1 MAEKQRGNQY
11 SIYQQKDV
19 EGTFVDWGQI
29 ASDLTTGL
37 EAISANREAQ
47 KQKIADDTTAAMNTL
62 SEIADVNNPS
72 MNTALIDASDLST
85 KSLQANYDLVRR
97 GLLDIKDFNVMMQ
110 RQKDGYSS
118 LSNFAKNYDA
128 KYQDALTRIANGE
141 ASALEEFWKDTSHK
155 FGNMKNKKIWTNPAN
170 GELMLVEMIPDP
182 NDASKLIMPDAN
194 NPDHKK
200 YFHTPSQMLKI
211 SDYQEQKIDTTAY
224 VKDSIVSPLASV
236 ISSEMDSYT
245 LLGGGAAI
253 EEIKNFRQLFDM
265 TNIGGGVTFEDWMG
279 SQVSEVVGSK
289 NDDGTSNSNRAAQ
302 VLAQKGYTFTEDP
315 TKAGG
320 KVILTISDENGQPSV
335 SLTAEQFE
343 AAEREALIEIES
355 QLDLE
360 VANKQP
366 LRGEQKD
373 PPTSNEIAKQDE
385 IDKTTG
391 YIRDLNTVL
400 TGDEVTAKTT
410 LKGMIETS
418 NVQRSQQN
426 PPLPTIDGFDMTDD
440 YIVFYM
446 SDGSSVT
453 RDRTVADDPDTTDVD
468 ESSANEVQQDLASIY
483 DILAPG
489 AQGIK
494 SGMSDA
500 QIYDFIKEQNITIG
514 EKGEDRSLTLQG
526 GTKTPDSITAT
537 AKNSAGTSIQTIIT
551 DELGTLDQFNTKGE
565 IREAVDE
572 AINLVMKG
580 QALKNFQEAG
590 WSNLRSTVANGK
602 IYIDYTDENGNDKFI
617 SLGDGSAKNGR
628 TQEQTANAIA
638 EGINELNKR
647 TTELVNKTRGGRS
660 GKLSFKAW
668 QAANKRKEG
677 ETFQDYVGRYKK
689 QFKI

>member
-11 SIYQQKDV
+11 SIYQQKDL

-47 KQKIADDTTAAMNTL
+47 RQKIADDTTAAMNTL

-110 RQKDGYSS
+110 RQKDGYAS

-128 KYQDALTRIANGE
+128 KYQEALTRIANGD

-170 GELMLVEMIPDP
+170 GELMLVEMID
-182 NDASKLIMPDAN
+182 DGKGGLKMPDAN

-211 SDYQEQKIDTTAY
+211 SDYQEQKIDTTEY

-253 EEIKNFRQLFDM
+253 EEIKNFRQLFEM
-265 TNIGGGVTFEDWMG
+265 TNIGGGVTFDDWMA

-315 TKAGG
+315 SKAGG
-320 KVILTISDENGQPSV
+320 KVILTVSDENGQPTV
-335 SLTAEQFE
+335 VLTAEQFK

-366 LRGEQKD
+366 LRGEQED
-373 PPTSNEIAKQDE
+373 PPTANEIANQDQ
-385 IDKTTG
+385 IDKTSG

-418 NVQRSQQN
+418 NVQRAAQN
-426 PPLPTIDGFDMTDD
+426 PPLPLIDGFDMTDD

-446 SDGSSVT
+446 NDGSTIT
-453 RDRTVADDPDTTDVD
+453 RDRTVQDDPDTPED
-468 ESSANEVQQDLASIY
+468 ETSANEVQQDLASIY
-483 DILAPG
+483 DILTPG
-489 AQGIK
+489 GQGIK

-500 QIYDFIKEQNITIG
+500 QIYDFIKEQGITIG
-514 EKGEDRSLTLQG
+514 EKGEGRSLTLQQG
-526 GTKTPDSITAT
+526 IKAPKKITPSAKDSQG
-537 AKNSAGTSIQTIIT
+537 KSIQTIIT
-551 DELGTLDQFNTKGE
+551 DELGTLDQLNSKGE
-565 IREAVDE
+565 IKEAVDE
-572 AINLVMKG
+572 AIALVMKG

-590 WSNLRSTVANGK
+590 YTNLRSTIAGGK
-602 IYIDYTDENGNDKFI
+602 IYIDYTDEKGNDKFI
-617 SLGDGSAKNGR
+617 SLGDDSAKNGR

-647 TTELVNKTRGGRS
+647 STEQVNKTRGGRS
-660 GKLSFKAW
+660 GKMNFKTW
-668 QAANKRKEG
+668 SEANPRGEK
-677 ETFQDYVGRYKK
+677 ETFQDYVLRYKK
-689 QFKI
+689 QFKF

>member
-11 SIYQQKDV
+11 SIYQQKDL

-47 KQKIADDTTAAMNTL
+47 RQKIADDTTAAMNTL

-97 GLLDIKDFNVMMQ
+97 GLLDIKDFNIMMQ
-110 RQKDGYSS
+110 RQKDGYAS

-128 KYQDALTRIANGE
+128 KYQEALTRIANGE

-170 GELMLVEMIPDP
+170 GELMLVEMIDDGSG
-182 NDASKLIMPDAN
+182 NLIMPDAN

-200 YFHTPSQMLKI
+200 FFHTPSQMLKI
-211 SDYQEQKIDTTAY
+211 SDYQEQKIDTTEY

-265 TNIGGGVTFEDWMG
+265 TNIGGGVTFDDWMA

-289 NDDGTSNSNRAAQ
+289 NEDGTSNSNRAAQ

-335 SLTAEQFE
+335 QLTADQFA

-385 IDKTTG
+385 IDKTVG

-446 SDGSSVT
+446 SDGSSIT
-453 RDRTVADDPDTTDVD
+453 RDRTVVDDPDTPED

-526 GTKTPDSITAT
+526 GVKEPKKISASAKDTQGNSI
-537 AKNSAGTSIQTIIT
+537 KSIIEDEIGGYIAAYNT
-551 DELGTLDQFNTKGE
+551 DNEVA
-565 IREAVDE
+565 EAADRAV
-572 AINLVMKG
+572 NLVMKG

-590 WSNLRSTVANGK
+590 YTRLKVAVQNNK
-602 IYIDYTDENGNDKFI
+602 LYIDYYDQDGRYKFVNLGELTTNGTTSDQI
-617 SLGDGSAKNGR
+617 S
-628 TQEQTANAIA
+628 NAIA
-638 EGINELNKR
+638 EGVNELNKR
-647 TTELVNKTRGGRS
+647 STEQVSKTRGGRK
-660 GKLSFKAW
+660 GKMSFKAW
-668 QAANKRKEG
+668 SADNERKDG
-677 ETFQDYVGRYKK
+677 ESFQDYVARYKA
-689 QFKI
+689 QFKL

>member
-1 MAEKQRGNQY
+1 MAERQRGNKY

-47 KQKIADDTTAAMNTL
+47 RQKIADDTTAAMNTL

-72 MNTALIDASDLST
+72 MNTALINASDLST

-110 RQKDGYSS
+110 RQKDGYAA

-128 KYQDALTRIANGE
+128 KYQEALTRINNGD

-170 GELMLVEMIPDP
+170 GELMLVEMID
-182 NDASKLIMPDAN
+182 DGKGGLKMPDAN

-200 YFHTPSQMLKI
+200 FFHTPSQMLKI
-211 SDYQEQKIDTTAY
+211 SDYQEQKIDTTEY

-265 TNIGGGVTFEDWMG
+265 TNIGGGVTYDDWMA
-279 SQVSEVVGSK
+279 SQITEVVGAK
-289 NDDGTSNSNRAAQ
+289 NEDGTSNSNRAAQ

-335 SLTAEQFE
+335 SLTAEQFA

-385 IDKTTG
+385 IEKTSG

-400 TGDEVTAKTT
+400 TGDEVTAKAT

-418 NVQRSQQN
+418 NVQRAAQN
-426 PPLPTIDGFDMTDD
+426 PPLPAIDGFDMTDD

-446 SDGSSVT
+446 SDGSTIT
-453 RDRTVADDPDTTDVD
+453 RDRTVQDDPDTVDVD
-468 ESSANEVQQDLASIY
+468 ETSANEVQQDLASIY
-483 DILAPG
+483 DILTPG
-489 AQGIK
+489 GQGIK
-494 SGMSDA
+494 TGMSDA
-500 QIYDFIKEQNITIG
+500 QIYDFIRDNNITIG
-514 EKGEDRSLTLQG
+514 EKGENRSLTLQG
-526 GTKTPDSITAT
+526 GVKTPKKIGASTANTQGQSI
-537 AKNSAGTSIQTIIT
+537 KSTIEDEIGGYIAPYNT
-551 DELGTLDQFNTKGE
+551 DNEVA
-565 IREAVDE
+565 EAADRAV
-572 AINLVMKG
+572 NLVMKG

-590 WSNLRSTVANGK
+590 YTRLKVAVQNNK
-602 IYIDYTDENGNDKFI
+602 LYIDYYDKDGKYKFVNLGELTTNGTTSDQI
-617 SLGDGSAKNGR
+617 
-628 TQEQTANAIA
+628 ANAIA
-638 EGINELNKR
+638 EGVNELNR
-647 TTELVNKTRGGRS
+647 RSTEEVNKTRGGRS
-660 GKLSFKAW
+660 GKKNFKTWAED
-668 QAANKRKEG
+668 NPREKN
-677 ETFQDYVGRYKK
+677 ETFQDYVARYKK
-689 QFKI
+689 QFKF

>member
-1 MAEKQRGNQY
+1 MAERQRGNQY
-11 SIYQQKDV
+11 SIYQQKDL

-47 KQKIADDTTAAMNTL
+47 RQKIADDTTAAMNTL

-97 GLLDIKDFNVMMQ
+97 GLLDIKDFNIMMQ
-110 RQKDGYSS
+110 RQKDGYAS

-128 KYQDALTRIANGE
+128 KYQEALQRIANGE

-170 GELMLVEMIPDP
+170 GELMLVEMIDDG
-182 NDASKLIMPDAN
+182 NGNLTMPDAN

-200 YFHTPSQMLKI
+200 FFHTPSQMLKI
-211 SDYQEQKIDTTAY
+211 SDYQEQKIDTTEY

-265 TNIGGGVTFEDWMG
+265 TNIGGGVTFDDWMA
-279 SQVSEVVGSK
+279 SQVAEVVGSK
-289 NDDGTSNSNRAAQ
+289 NEDGTSNSNRAAQ

-315 TKAGG
+315 SKAGG
-320 KVILTISDENGQPSV
+320 KVILTVSDENGQPSV
-335 SLTAEQFE
+335 QLTADQFA

-373 PPTSNEIAKQDE
+373 PPTSNEIQKQDE
-385 IDKTTG
+385 IDKTSG

-418 NVQRSQQN
+418 NVQRAAQN
-426 PPLPTIDGFDMTDD
+426 PPLPAIDGFDMTDD
-440 YIVFYM
+440 FIVFYM
-446 SDGSSVT
+446 SDGSTIT
-453 RDRTVADDPDTTDVD
+453 RDRTVIDDPDTPED

-526 GTKTPDSITAT
+526 GVKSPKKISAT
-537 AKNSAGTSIQTIIT
+537 AANTQGQSIQTIIT

-565 IREAVDE
+565 ITEAVDE
-572 AINLVMKG
+572 AIALVLKG

-590 WSNLRSTVANGK
+590 YTNVRSTIANGK
-602 IYIDYTDENGNDKFI
+602 IYIDYIDQDGKDKFI

-638 EGINELNKR
+638 EAINELNR
-647 TTELVNKTRGGRS
+647 RSTEQVNKTRGGRS
-660 GKLSFKAW
+660 GKMSFKAW
-668 QAANKRKEG
+668 SAANKREKDES
-677 ETFQDYVGRYKK
+677 FQDYVARYKK
-689 QFKI
+689 QFKF

>member
-1 MAEKQRGNQY
+1 MAERQRGNQY
-11 SIYQQKDV
+11 SIYQQKDL

-47 KQKIADDTTAAMNTL
+47 RQKIADDTTAAMNTL

-97 GLLDIKDFNVMMQ
+97 GLLDIKDFNIMMQ
-110 RQKDGYSS
+110 RQKDGYAS

-128 KYQDALTRIANGE
+128 KYQEALQRIANGE

-170 GELMLVEMIPDP
+170 GELMLVEMID
-182 NDASKLIMPDAN
+182 DGKGGLKMPDAN

-200 YFHTPSQMLKI
+200 FFHTPSQMLKI
-211 SDYQEQKIDTTAY
+211 SDYQEQKIDTTEY

-265 TNIGGGVTFEDWMG
+265 TNIGGGVTYDDWMA
-279 SQVSEVVGSK
+279 SQITEVVGAK
-289 NDDGTSNSNRAAQ
+289 NEDGTSNSNRAAQ

-315 TKAGG
+315 SKAGG

-335 SLTAEQFE
+335 QLTAEQFK

-385 IDKTTG
+385 IEKTSG

-400 TGDEVTAKTT
+400 TGDEVTAKAT

-418 NVQRSQQN
+418 NVQRAAQN
-426 PPLPTIDGFDMTDD
+426 PPLPAIDGFDMTDD

-446 SDGSSVT
+446 SDGSTIT
-453 RDRTVADDPDTTDVD
+453 RDRTVQDDPDTAED
-468 ESSANEVQQDLASIY
+468 ETSANEVQQDLASIY
-483 DILAPG
+483 DILTPG
-489 AQGIK
+489 GQGIK

-500 QIYDFIKEQNITIG
+500 QIYDFIRDNNITIG

-526 GTKTPDSITAT
+526 GVKTPKKIGASTSNTQGQSI
-537 AKNSAGTSIQTIIT
+537 KSTIEDEIGGYIAAYNT
-551 DELGTLDQFNTKGE
+551 DNEVA
-565 IREAVDE
+565 EAADRAV
-572 AINLVMKG
+572 NLVMKG

-590 WSNLRSTVANGK
+590 YTKLKVTVSNNKL
-602 IYIDYTDENGNDKFI
+602 YIDYYDQDGKYKFVNLGKLTTNGTTSDQI
-617 SLGDGSAKNGR
+617 
-628 TQEQTANAIA
+628 ANAIA
-638 EGINELNKR
+638 EGVNELNKR
-647 TTELVNKTRGGRS
+647 STDQVNKTRGGRK
-660 GKLSFKAW
+660 GKMSFKAW
-668 QAANKRKEG
+668 SAANPREEKES
-677 ETFQDYVGRYKK
+677 FQDYVARYKK
-689 QFKI
+689 QFKF

>member
-1 MAEKQRGNQY
+1 MAERQRGNQY
-11 SIYQQKDV
+11 SIYQQKDL

-47 KQKIADDTTAAMNTL
+47 RQKIADDTTAAMNTL

-97 GLLDIKDFNVMMQ
+97 GLLDIKDFNIMMQ
-110 RQKDGYSS
+110 RQKDGYAS

-128 KYQDALTRIANGE
+128 KYQEALQRIANGE

-170 GELMLVEMIPDP
+170 GELMLVEMIDDG
-182 NDASKLIMPDAN
+182 NGNLTMPDAN

-200 YFHTPSQMLKI
+200 FFHTPSQMLKI
-211 SDYQEQKIDTTAY
+211 SDYQEQKIDTTEY

-265 TNIGGGVTFEDWMG
+265 TNIGGGVTFDDWMA
-279 SQVSEVVGSK
+279 SQVAEVVGSK
-289 NDDGTSNSNRAAQ
+289 NEDGTSNSNRAAQ

-315 TKAGG
+315 SKAGG
-320 KVILTISDENGQPSV
+320 KVILTVSDENGQPSV
-335 SLTAEQFE
+335 QLTADQFA

-385 IDKTTG
+385 IDKTVG

-418 NVQRSQQN
+418 NVQRAAQN
-426 PPLPTIDGFDMTDD
+426 PPLPAIDGFDMTDD
-440 YIVFYM
+440 FIVFYM
-446 SDGSSVT
+446 SDGSTIT
-453 RDRTVADDPDTTDVD
+453 RDRTVIDDPDTPED

-526 GTKTPDSITAT
+526 GVKSPKKISAT
-537 AKNSAGTSIQTIIT
+537 AANTQGQSIQTIIT

-565 IREAVDE
+565 ITEAVDE
-572 AINLVMKG
+572 AIALVLKG

-590 WSNLRSTVANGK
+590 YTNVRSTIANGK
-602 IYIDYTDENGNDKFI
+602 IYIDYIDQDGKDKFI

-638 EGINELNKR
+638 EAINELNR
-647 TTELVNKTRGGRS
+647 RSTEQVNKTRGGRS
-660 GKLSFKAW
+660 GKMSFKAW
-668 QAANKRKEG
+668 SAANKREKDES
-677 ETFQDYVGRYKK
+677 FQDYVARYKK
-689 QFKI
+689 QFKF

>member
-1 MAEKQRGNQY
+1 MAERQRGNQY
-11 SIYQQKDV
+11 SIYQQKDL

-47 KQKIADDTTAAMNTL
+47 RQKIADDTTAAMNTL

-97 GLLDIKDFNVMMQ
+97 GLLDIKDFNIMMQ
-110 RQKDGYSS
+110 RQKDGYAS

-128 KYQDALTRIANGE
+128 KYQEALQRIANGD

-170 GELMLVEMIPDP
+170 GELMLVEMIDDG
-182 NDASKLIMPDAN
+182 NGNLTMPDAN

-200 YFHTPSQMLKI
+200 FFHTPSQMLKI
-211 SDYQEQKIDTTAY
+211 SDYQEQKIDTTEY

-265 TNIGGGVTFEDWMG
+265 TNIGGGVTFDDWMA
-279 SQVSEVVGSK
+279 SQVAEVVGSK
-289 NDDGTSNSNRAAQ
+289 NEDGTSNSNRAAQ

-315 TKAGG
+315 SKAGG
-320 KVILTISDENGQPSV
+320 KVILTVSDENGQPSV
-335 SLTAEQFE
+335 QLTADQFA

-385 IDKTTG
+385 IDKTVG

-418 NVQRSQQN
+418 NVQRAAQN
-426 PPLPTIDGFDMTDD
+426 PPLPAIDGFDMTDD
-440 YIVFYM
+440 FIVFYM
-446 SDGSSVT
+446 SDGSTIT
-453 RDRTVADDPDTTDVD
+453 RDRTVIDDPDTPED

-526 GTKTPDSITAT
+526 GVKSPKKISAT
-537 AKNSAGTSIQTIIT
+537 AANTQGQSIQTIIT

-565 IREAVDE
+565 ITEAVDE
-572 AINLVMKG
+572 AIALVLKG

-590 WSNLRSTVANGK
+590 YTNVRSTIANGK
-602 IYIDYTDENGNDKFI
+602 IYIDYIDQDGKDKFI

-638 EGINELNKR
+638 EAINELNR
-647 TTELVNKTRGGRS
+647 RSTEQVNKTRGGRS
-660 GKLSFKAW
+660 GKMSFKAW
-668 QAANKRKEG
+668 SAANKREKDES
-677 ETFQDYVGRYKK
+677 FQDYVARYKK
-689 QFKI
+689 QFKF

>member
-1 MAEKQRGNQY
+1 MAERQRGNQY
-11 SIYQQKDV
+11 SIYQQKDL

-47 KQKIADDTTAAMNTL
+47 RQKIADDTTAAMNTL

-97 GLLDIKDFNVMMQ
+97 GLLDIKDFNIMMQ
-110 RQKDGYSS
+110 RQKDGYAS

-128 KYQDALTRIANGE
+128 KYQEALQRIANGE

-170 GELMLVEMIPDP
+170 GELMLVEMIDDG
-182 NDASKLIMPDAN
+182 NGNLTMPDAN

-200 YFHTPSQMLKI
+200 FFHTPSQMLKI
-211 SDYQEQKIDTTAY
+211 SDYQEQKIDTTEY

-265 TNIGGGVTFEDWMG
+265 TNIGGGVTFDDWMA
-279 SQVSEVVGSK
+279 SQVAEVVGSK
-289 NDDGTSNSNRAAQ
+289 NEDGTSNSNRAAQ

-315 TKAGG
+315 SKAGG
-320 KVILTISDENGQPSV
+320 KVILTVSDENGQPSV
-335 SLTAEQFE
+335 QLTADQFA

-385 IDKTTG
+385 IDKTVG

-418 NVQRSQQN
+418 NVQRAAQN
-426 PPLPTIDGFDMTDD
+426 PPLPAIDGFDMTDD
-440 YIVFYM
+440 FIVFYM
-446 SDGSSVT
+446 SDGSTIT
-453 RDRTVADDPDTTDVD
+453 RDRTVIDDPDTPED

-483 DILAPG
+483 DILVPG

-494 SGMSDA
+494 TGLSDA
-500 QIYDFIKEQNITIG
+500 QIYDFIKEQNIAIG

-526 GTKTPDSITAT
+526 GVKTPKKIGASTTNTQGQSI
-537 AKNSAGTSIQTIIT
+537 KSTIEDEIGGYIAAYNT
-551 DELGTLDQFNTKGE
+551 DNEVA
-565 IREAVDE
+565 EAADRAV
-572 AINLVMKG
+572 NLVMKG

-590 WSNLRSTVANGK
+590 YTGLKVTVVNNK
-602 IYIDYTDENGNDKFI
+602 LYIDYVDKDGKDKFVNLGELTTNGTTSDQI
-617 SLGDGSAKNGR
+617 S
-628 TQEQTANAIA
+628 NAIA
-638 EGINELNKR
+638 EGVNELNR
-647 TTELVNKTRGGRS
+647 RSTEEVNKTRGGRK
-660 GKLSFKAW
+660 GKMSFKAW
-668 QAANKRKEG
+668 SADNPRGDKES
-677 ETFQDYVGRYKK
+677 FQDYVARYKK
-689 QFKI
+689 QFKF

>member
-1 MAEKQRGNQY
+1 MAERQRGNQY
-11 SIYQQKDV
+11 SIYQQKDL

-47 KQKIADDTTAAMNTL
+47 RQKIADDTTAAMNTL

-97 GLLDIKDFNVMMQ
+97 GLLDIKDFNIMMQ
-110 RQKDGYSS
+110 RQKDGYAS

-128 KYQDALTRIANGE
+128 KYQEALQRIANGE

-170 GELMLVEMIPDP
+170 GELMLVEMIDDG
-182 NDASKLIMPDAN
+182 NGNLTMPDAN

-200 YFHTPSQMLKI
+200 FFHTPSQMLKI
-211 SDYQEQKIDTTAY
+211 SDYQEQKIDTTEY

-265 TNIGGGVTFEDWMG
+265 TNIGGGVTYDDWMA
-279 SQVSEVVGSK
+279 SQITEVVGAK
-289 NDDGTSNSNRAAQ
+289 NEDGTSNSNRAAQ

-315 TKAGG
+315 SKAGG
-320 KVILTISDENGQPSV
+320 KVILTVSDENGQPSV
-335 SLTAEQFE
+335 VLTAEQFK

-373 PPTSNEIAKQDE
+373 PPTSNEIQKQDE
-385 IDKTTG
+385 IDKTSG

-418 NVQRSQQN
+418 NEQRLRQN
-426 PPLPTIDGFDMTDD
+426 PPQATIDGFDMTDD
-440 YIVFYM
+440 FIVFYM
-446 SDGSSVT
+446 SDGSTIT
-453 RDRTVADDPDTTDVD
+453 RDRTIQDDPDTAED
-468 ESSANEVQQDLASIY
+468 ETSANEVQQDLASIY
-483 DILAPG
+483 DILVPG
-489 AQGIK
+489 GQGIK
-494 SGMSDA
+494 TGMSDA

-514 EKGEDRSLTLQG
+514 ERGEDRSLTLQG
-526 GTKTPDSITAT
+526 GVKTPGKI
-537 AKNSAGTSIQTIIT
+537 SAGTKNTQGQSIQSIISG
-551 DELGTLDQFNTKGE
+551 ELGTLDQFNRKGE
-565 IREAVDE
+565 ITAAVDE
-572 AINLVMKG
+572 AIALVLKG

-590 WSNLRSTVANGK
+590 YTNARSTIANGK
-602 IYIDYTDENGNDKFI
+602 IYIDYVDQDGKDKFI

-628 TQEQTANAIA
+628 TAEQTANAIA
-638 EGINELNKR
+638 EAINELNR
-647 TTELVNKTRGGRS
+647 RSTEEVNKTRGGRS

-668 QAANKRKEG
+668 SAANKREKDES
-677 ETFQDYVGRYKK
+677 FQDYVARYKK
-689 QFKI
+689 QFKL

>member
-11 SIYQQKDV
+11 SIYQQKDL

-47 KQKIADDTTAAMNTL
+47 RQKIADDTTAAMNTL

-97 GLLDIKDFNVMMQ
+97 GLLDIKDFNIMMQ
-110 RQKDGYSS
+110 RQKDGYAS

-128 KYQDALTRIANGE
+128 KYQEALTRIANGE

-170 GELMLVEMIPDP
+170 GELMLVEMID
-182 NDASKLIMPDAN
+182 DGQGGLKMPDAN

-200 YFHTPSQMLKI
+200 FFHTPAQMLKI
-211 SDYQEQKIDTTAY
+211 SDYQEQKIDTTEY

-236 ISSEMDSYT
+236 ISSEMDSYSV
-245 LLGGGAAI
+245 LRGGAAI
-253 EEIKNFRQLFDM
+253 EEIKNFRMLFDM
-265 TNIGGGVTFEDWMG
+265 TNIGGGVTYDDWMA
-279 SQVSEVVGSK
+279 SQITEVVGSK
-289 NDDGTSNSNRAAQ
+289 NEDGTSNSNRAAQ

-315 TKAGG
+315 SKAGG

-335 SLTAEQFE
+335 QLTAEQFK

-373 PPTSNEIAKQDE
+373 QPTGGELEKQEEIE
-385 IDKTTG
+385 KTVG
-391 YIRDLNTVL
+391 YIKDLNKVL

-418 NVQRSQQN
+418 NEQRLRQN
-426 PPLPTIDGFDMTDD
+426 PPQATIDGFDMTDD
-440 YIVFYM
+440 FIVFYM
-446 SDGSSVT
+446 SDGSSIT
-453 RDRTVADDPDTTDVD
+453 RDRTVADDPDTPED

-483 DILAPG
+483 DILVPG
-489 AQGIK
+489 GQGIK

-500 QIYDFIKEQNITIG
+500 QIYDFIRDQKITIG

-526 GTKTPDSITAT
+526 GVKTPDKI
-537 AKNSAGTSIQTIIT
+537 SAGTKNTQGQSIQSIIS

-565 IREAVDE
+565 ITAAVDE
-572 AINLVMKG
+572 AIALVLKG

-590 WSNLRSTVANGK
+590 YTNVRSTIANGK
-602 IYIDYTDENGNDKFI
+602 IYIDYVDQDGKDKFI

-638 EGINELNKR
+638 EAINELNR
-647 TTELVNKTRGGRS
+647 RSTEQVNKTRGGRS

-668 QAANKRKEG
+668 SAANKREKDES
-677 ETFQDYVGRYKK
+677 FQDYVARYKK
-689 QFKI
+689 QFKL

>member
-1 MAEKQRGNQY
+1 MAERQRGNQY
-11 SIYQQKDV
+11 SIYQQKDL

-47 KQKIADDTTAAMNTL
+47 RQKIADDTTAAMNTL

-97 GLLDIKDFNVMMQ
+97 GLLDIKDFNIMMQ
-110 RQKDGYSS
+110 RQKDGYAS

-128 KYQDALTRIANGE
+128 KYQEALTRIANGE

-170 GELMLVEMIPDP
+170 GELMLVEMIDDG
-182 NDASKLIMPDAN
+182 NGNLTMPDAN

-200 YFHTPSQMLKI
+200 FFHTPSQMLKI
-211 SDYQEQKIDTTAY
+211 SDYQEQKIDTTEY

-265 TNIGGGVTFEDWMG
+265 TNIGGGVTYDDWMA
-279 SQVSEVVGSK
+279 SQITEVVGAK
-289 NDDGTSNSNRAAQ
+289 NEDGTSNSNRAAQ

-315 TKAGG
+315 SKAGG
-320 KVILTISDENGQPSV
+320 KVILTVSDENGQPSV
-335 SLTAEQFE
+335 QLTADQFA

-385 IDKTTG
+385 IDKTVG

-418 NVQRSQQN
+418 NVQRAAQN
-426 PPLPTIDGFDMTDD
+426 PPLPAIDGFDMTDD
-440 YIVFYM
+440 FIVFYM
-446 SDGSSVT
+446 SDGSTIT
-453 RDRTVADDPDTTDVD
+453 RDRTVIDDPDTPED

-526 GTKTPDSITAT
+526 GVKSPKKISAT
-537 AKNSAGTSIQTIIT
+537 AANTQGQSIQTIIT

-565 IREAVDE
+565 ITEAVDE
-572 AINLVMKG
+572 AIALVLKG

-590 WSNLRSTVANGK
+590 YTNVRSTIANGK
-602 IYIDYTDENGNDKFI
+602 IYIDYIDQDGKDKFI

-638 EGINELNKR
+638 EAINELNR
-647 TTELVNKTRGGRS
+647 RSTEQVNKTRGGRS
-660 GKLSFKAW
+660 GKMSFKAW
-668 QAANKRKEG
+668 SAANKREKDES
-677 ETFQDYVGRYKK
+677 FQDYVARYKK
-689 QFKI
+689 QFKF

>member
-1 MAEKQRGNQY
+1 MAERQRGNQY
-11 SIYQQKDV
+11 SIYQQKDL

-47 KQKIADDTTAAMNTL
+47 RQKIADDTTAAMNTL

-97 GLLDIKDFNVMMQ
+97 GLLDIKDFNIMMQ
-110 RQKDGYSS
+110 RQKDGYAS

-128 KYQDALTRIANGE
+128 KYQEALTRIANGE

-170 GELMLVEMIPDP
+170 GELMLVEMID
-182 NDASKLIMPDAN
+182 DGKGGLKMPDAN

-200 YFHTPSQMLKI
+200 FFHTPSQMLKI
-211 SDYQEQKIDTTAY
+211 SDYQEQKIDTTEY

-236 ISSEMDSYT
+236 ISSEMDSYDV
-245 LLGGGAAI
+245 LLGGAGI
-253 EEIKNFRQLFDM
+253 EEIKNFRQLFDL
-265 TNIGGGVTFEDWMG
+265 TNIGGGVTYDDWMA
-279 SQVSEVVGSK
+279 SQITEVVGSK
-289 NDDGTSNSNRAAQ
+289 NEDGTSNSNRAAQ

-315 TKAGG
+315 SKAGG

-335 SLTAEQFE
+335 QLTAEQFK

-366 LRGEQKD
+366 VRGEQKD

-385 IDKTTG
+385 IDKTVG
-391 YIRDLNTVL
+391 YIKDLNTVL

-426 PPLPTIDGFDMTDD
+426 PPLPLIDGFDMTDD

-446 SDGSSVT
+446 SDGSTIT
-453 RDRTVADDPDTTDVD
+453 RDRTVQDDPDTAED
-468 ESSANEVQQDLASIY
+468 ETSANEVQQDLASIY

-494 SGMSDA
+494 TGMSDA
-500 QIYDFIKEQNITIG
+500 QIYDFIRDQKITIG

-526 GTKTPDSITAT
+526 GVKAPKKVSAN
-537 AKNSAGTSIQTIIT
+537 AANSQGKSIQSIIT
-551 DELGTLDQFNTKGE
+551 DELGTLDQFNSKGE
-565 IREAVDE
+565 IIEAVDE
-572 AINLVMKG
+572 AIALVLRG

-590 WSNLRSTVANGK
+590 YTNVRSTIANGK
-602 IYIDYTDENGNDKFI
+602 IYIDYVDENGKDKFI

-638 EGINELNKR
+638 EAINELNR
-647 TTELVNKTRGGRS
+647 RSTEQVNKARGGRA
-660 GKLSFKAW
+660 GKKSFKAW
-668 QAANKRKEG
+668 SADNPREEG
-677 ETFQDYVGRYKK
+677 ETFQDYVARYKK
-689 QFKI
+689 QFKF

>member
-1 MAEKQRGNQY
+1 MAERQRGNQY
-11 SIYQQKDV
+11 SIYQQKDL

-47 KQKIADDTTAAMNTL
+47 RQKIADDTTAAMNTL

-97 GLLDIKDFNVMMQ
+97 GLLDIKDFNIMMQ
-110 RQKDGYSS
+110 RQKDGYAS

-128 KYQDALTRIANGE
+128 KYQEALTRIANGE

-170 GELMLVEMIPDP
+170 GELMLVEMID
-182 NDASKLIMPDAN
+182 DGKGGLKMPDAN

-200 YFHTPSQMLKI
+200 FFHTPSQMLKI
-211 SDYQEQKIDTTAY
+211 SDYQEQKIDTTEY

-265 TNIGGGVTFEDWMG
+265 TNIGGGVTYDDWMA
-279 SQVSEVVGSK
+279 SQITEVVGAK
-289 NDDGTSNSNRAAQ
+289 NEDGTSNSNRAAQ

-315 TKAGG
+315 SKAGG
-320 KVILTISDENGQPSV
+320 KVILTVSDENGQPSV
-335 SLTAEQFE
+335 KLTAEQFA

-373 PPTSNEIAKQDE
+373 PPTGGELDKQEEIE
-385 IDKTTG
+385 KTVG
-391 YIRDLNTVL
+391 YIKDLNTVL

-426 PPLPTIDGFDMTDD
+426 PPLPLIDGFDMTDD

-446 SDGSSVT
+446 SDGSTIT
-453 RDRTVADDPDTTDVD
+453 RDRTVQDDPDTAED
-468 ESSANEVQQDLASIY
+468 ETSANEVQQDLASIY

-494 SGMSDA
+494 TGMSDA
-500 QIYDFIKEQNITIG
+500 QIYDFIRDQKINIG

-526 GTKTPDSITAT
+526 GVKTPKKIGASTANTQGQSI
-537 AKNSAGTSIQTIIT
+537 KSTIEDEIGGYIAAYNT
-551 DELGTLDQFNTKGE
+551 DNEVA
-565 IREAVDE
+565 EAADRAV
-572 AINLVMKG
+572 NLVMKG

-590 WSNLRSTVANGK
+590 YTKLKVTVSNNKL
-602 IYIDYTDENGNDKFI
+602 YIDYYDQDGKYKFVNLGELTTNGTTSDQI
-617 SLGDGSAKNGR
+617 
-628 TQEQTANAIA
+628 ANAIA
-638 EGINELNKR
+638 EGVNELNKR
-647 TTELVNKTRGGRS
+647 STDQVNKTRGGRK
-660 GKLSFKAW
+660 GKMSFKAW
-668 QAANKRKEG
+668 SAANKREKDES
-677 ETFQDYVGRYKK
+677 FQDYVARYKK
-689 QFKI
+689 QFKL

>member
-11 SIYQQKDV
+11 SIYQQKDL

-47 KQKIADDTTAAMNTL
+47 RQKIADDTTAAMNTL

-97 GLLDIKDFNVMMQ
+97 GLLDIKDFNIMMQ
-110 RQKDGYSS
+110 RQKDGYAS

-128 KYQDALTRIANGE
+128 KYQEALTRIANGE

-170 GELMLVEMIPDP
+170 GELMLVEMIDDGSG
-182 NDASKLIMPDAN
+182 NLIMPDAN

-200 YFHTPSQMLKI
+200 FFHTPSQMLKI
-211 SDYQEQKIDTTAY
+211 SDYQEQKIDTTEY

-265 TNIGGGVTFEDWMG
+265 TNIGGGVTFDDWMA

-289 NDDGTSNSNRAAQ
+289 NEDGTSNSNRAAQ

-315 TKAGG
+315 SKAGG

-335 SLTAEQFE
+335 QLTADQFA

-446 SDGSSVT
+446 SDGSSIT
-453 RDRTVADDPDTTDVD
+453 RDRTVADDPDTPDVD

-526 GTKTPDSITAT
+526 GVKEPKKISASAKDTQGNSI
-537 AKNSAGTSIQTIIT
+537 KSIIEDEIGGYIAAYNT
-551 DELGTLDQFNTKGE
+551 DNEVA
-565 IREAVDE
+565 EAADRAV
-572 AINLVMKG
+572 NLVMKG

-590 WSNLRSTVANGK
+590 YTRLKVAVQNNK
-602 IYIDYTDENGNDKFI
+602 LYIDYYDQDGRYKFVNLGELTTNGTTSDQI
-617 SLGDGSAKNGR
+617 S
-628 TQEQTANAIA
+628 NAIA
-638 EGINELNKR
+638 EGVNELNKR
-647 TTELVNKTRGGRS
+647 STEQVSKTRGGRK
-660 GKLSFKAW
+660 GKMSFKSW
-668 QAANKRKEG
+668 SAANERKDG
-677 ETFQDYVGRYKK
+677 ESFQEYVARYKA
-689 QFKI
+689 QFKL

>member
-1 MAEKQRGNQY
+1 
-11 SIYQQKDV
+11 
-19 EGTFVDWGQI
+19 
-29 ASDLTTGL
+29 
-37 EAISANREAQ
+37 
-47 KQKIADDTTAAMNTL
+47 
-62 SEIADVNNPS
+62 
-72 MNTALIDASDLST
+72 
-85 KSLQANYDLVRR
+85 
-97 GLLDIKDFNVMMQ
+97 
-110 RQKDGYSS
+110 
-118 LSNFAKNYDA
+118 
-128 KYQDALTRIANGE
+128 
-141 ASALEEFWKDTSHK
+141 
-155 FGNMKNKKIWTNPAN
+155 
-170 GELMLVEMIPDP
+170 
-182 NDASKLIMPDAN
+182 
-194 NPDHKK
+194 
-200 YFHTPSQMLKI
+200 
-211 SDYQEQKIDTTAY
+211 
-224 VKDSIVSPLASV
+224 
-236 ISSEMDSYT
+236 MDSYT

-265 TNIGGGVTFEDWMG
+265 TNIGGGVTFDDWMA
-279 SQVSEVVGSK
+279 SQVAEVVGSK
-289 NDDGTSNSNRAAQ
+289 NEDGTSNSNRAAQ

-315 TKAGG
+315 SKAGG
-320 KVILTISDENGQPSV
+320 KVILTVSDENGQPSV
-335 SLTAEQFE
+335 QLTADQFA

-385 IDKTTG
+385 IDKTVG

-418 NVQRSQQN
+418 NVQRAAQN
-426 PPLPTIDGFDMTDD
+426 PPLPAIDGFDMTDD
-440 YIVFYM
+440 FIVFYM
-446 SDGSSVT
+446 SDGSTIT
-453 RDRTVADDPDTTDVD
+453 RDRTVIDDPDTPED

-526 GTKTPDSITAT
+526 GVKSPKKISAT
-537 AKNSAGTSIQTIIT
+537 AANTQGQSIQTIIT

-565 IREAVDE
+565 ITEAVDE
-572 AINLVMKG
+572 AIALVLKG

-590 WSNLRSTVANGK
+590 YTNVRSTIANGK
-602 IYIDYTDENGNDKFI
+602 IYIDYIDQDGKDKFI

-638 EGINELNKR
+638 EAINELNR
-647 TTELVNKTRGGRS
+647 RSTEQVNKTRGGRS
-660 GKLSFKAW
+660 GKMSFKAW
-668 QAANKRKEG
+668 SAANKREKDES
-677 ETFQDYVGRYKK
+677 FQDYVARYKK
-689 QFKI
+689 QFKF